1 MERKELIN
9 PGGSLG
15 DTDFQVP
22 EFENFAELTN
32 YMVSFHGYEVSN
44 NLFFASELNGKDVA
58 EVGCGHGLIT
68 FYVVIPL

>member
-44 NLFFASELNGKDVA
+44 NLFFACELTGKMSLNLGAGMV
-58 EVGCGHGLIT
+58 
-68 FYVVIPL
+68 